1 MNNTDINYSVVQS
14 SDNSYY
20 LSHSFDNSLNS
31 AGWIF
36 ADYRNK
42 LDGSD
47 KNIIIYGHNRRDG
60 SMFCSLKNVL
70 NENWYSNSEN
80 HIITFYTPNET
91 LQYQVFSVYQIS
103 LNDYDTSTY
112 FDSDEDFEKFLTKIK
127 NNSVYNFNVE
137 VDKNTQVL
145 TLSTCANNNK
155 YRVVL
160 HAKKI
165 S

>member
-1 MNNTDINYSVVQS
+1 
-14 SDNSYY
+14 
-20 LSHSFDNSLNS
+20 
-31 AGWIF
+31 
-36 ADYRNK
+36 
-42 LDGSD
+42 
-47 KNIIIYGHNRRDG
+47 
-60 SMFCSLKNVL
+60 MFCSLKNVL

-91 LQYQVFSVYQIS
+91 LQYQVFSVYQTS

-112 FDSDEDFEKFLTKIK
+112 FDSDESFENFLTKIK

-137 VDKNTQVL
+137 VDKHTQVL